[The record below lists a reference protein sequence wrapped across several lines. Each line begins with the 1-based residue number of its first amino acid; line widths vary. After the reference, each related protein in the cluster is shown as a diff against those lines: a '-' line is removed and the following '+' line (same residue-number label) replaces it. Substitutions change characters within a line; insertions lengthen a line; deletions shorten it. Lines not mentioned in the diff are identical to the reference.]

1 MKKSFMYLLWIGI
14 LLSPLV
20 LLAQTPPPVINS
32 TLSGKIVDEKTKEPL
47 IGATVQ
53 IKGTTNGAATDVD
66 GKFVL
71 KTGQK
76 LPYTLVVNYVGY
88 STQEVLATTNTI
100 AVELKENASQL
111 NEVVVVGYGTQKRSD
126 ITGSIASVPVAIR
139 QQPVASVERLLQ
151 GSIAGAIV
159 TQTSGQP
166 GGGVSVQIRG
176 NNSITAGSDPLYVI
190 DGFPINNDY
199 SLTDAGVTNGSK
211 INPLSSIN
219 TSDIETI
226 DVLKDASATAIYG
239 SRGANGVVI
248 ITTKN
253 GSKNKSSVNYDAF
266 YGVQSVIRT
275 IPLLNAREW
284 WQLRKDAAANS
295 GKTTSLPAS
304 AALGYSLDTSGVGTD
319 WQAAAFRQAA
329 IQNHNISILSGS
341 ERTQLAISGN
351 YFKQD
356 GILQNTDFRR
366 FSGRINLAHE
376 YNSRFRVSANL
387 TASNVKANVAPAA
400 IVGNLLLTPPS
411 LPIYKNDGTFVVNSP
426 FESSL
431 QNPINSLYNQLN
443 ETITNR
449 ILGNVTAEYTILP
462 GLKAKGLLGTDIV
475 DNKQNRYLPSSTA
488 EGQSLGGDAI
498 VGSVFTTNWLNE
510 NTLSYDKEINERHK
524 ISAIAGFTAQQ
535 STSKGAVAEA
545 AGFATDAFS
554 YNNLGTGI
562 TNRTPSSFTNSWS
575 LASYL
580 GRINYGYNDTYLV
593 TFTLRADG
601 SSRFGEGNKWGY
613 FPSAAVGW
621 NVSNERFF
629 SQVRHV
635 STLKLRLSAGLTGNQ
650 NIPPYQSLSQL
661 GYFRYNFSN
670 TTVSGFAPNTVPN
683 PNLGWEKTF
692 QVDGGIDLGLLNNRI
707 QLTADY
713 YYKKTTD
720 LLLSRTVPGT
730 SGLSNFYGGQ
740 ASTIYQNIGA
750 VSNQGFELSINSRN
764 LTGALTWNTIL
775 IYSNN
780 KNKILSLG
788 EGVNQIIPDISSPSI
803 AKVGYPLGSFIVY
816 QTDGIIQSSD
826 QALTPQAN
834 NKPGGQKY
842 KDINGDGVITQ
853 AGDRIVIANQPGFTF
868 GVTNT
873 FNYKGFD
880 LSIFVQGSVGGKLY
894 NANRANLELGTG
906 YTNASSDLLNRW
918 TPANTNTDVKAAYQ
932 DPAITISDRFIEDA
946 TYYRLKNVSLGYTLP
961 KSLLSRAKLST
972 LRVYV
977 SAQNAAT
984 WTNYTGYDPEVSLNG
999 QSLINK
1005 GVDSGVYPNNK
1016 SYQVGLSL
1024 SL

>member
-1 MKKSFMYLLWIGI
+1 MKKSFIYLLRLWILI
-14 LLSPLV
+14 LPWSLF
-20 LLAQTPPPVINS
+20 AQSTAPVINS
-32 TLSGKIVDEKTKEPL
+32 TLSGRIVDEKTKEPL

-66 GKFVL
+66 GKFSL
-71 KTGQK
+71 KTGQI
-76 LPYTLVVNYVGY
+76 LPYTLLVNYVGY
-88 STQEVLATTNTI
+88 SPQEVLATNNTI
-100 AVELKENASQL
+100 HIELKENASQL
-111 NEVVVVGYGTQKRSD
+111 SEVVVVGYGTQKRSD
-126 ITGSIASVPVAIR
+126 ITGSIASVPLEIR
-139 QQPVASVERLLQ
+139 NQPVASVERLLQ
-151 GSIAGAIV
+151 GSVAGAIV

-253 GSKNKSSVNYDAF
+253 GSKNKSSVNYDAY

-275 IPLLNAREW
+275 LPLLNAGEW

-295 GKTTSLPAS
+295 GKTTTLPTS
-304 AALGYSLDTSGVGTD
+304 LGYSLDTSGVGTD
-319 WQAAAFRQAA
+319 WQAAAYRVAP
-329 IQNHNISILSGS
+329 IQNHNLSILSGS

-366 FSGRINLAHE
+366 FSTRINVAHE
-376 YNSRFRVSANL
+376 YNSRFRITANL
-387 TASNVKANVAPAA
+387 TASNTKANVAPAS
-400 IVGNLLLTPPS
+400 IVGNLLLTPPA
-411 LPIYKNDGTFVVNSP
+411 LPIYKDDGTYVVFSP

-449 ILGNVTAEYTILP
+449 ILGNVAAEYTITD
-462 GLKAKGLLGTDIV
+462 GLKAKVLIGTDIV

-488 EGQSLGGDAI
+488 EGQNLGGNAL
-498 VGSVFTTNWLNE
+498 VGSAFTTNWLNE
-510 NTLSYDKEINERHK
+510 NTLSYDREINGKHK
-524 ISAIAGFTAQQ
+524 INAIVGFTAQQ
-535 STSKGAVAEA
+535 SDSKGAVAEA
-545 AGFATDAFS
+545 AGFATDAFD

-562 TNRTPSSFTNSWS
+562 TNRTPSSFASKWS

-580 GRINYGYNDTYLV
+580 GRLNYGFDDRYLV

-613 FPSAAVGW
+613 FPSAAFGW
-621 NVSNERFF
+621 NISNESFF
-629 SQVRHV
+629 AQVRNV
-635 STLKLRLSAGLTGNQ
+635 SVLKLRLSAGLTGNQ

-670 TTVSGFAPNTVPN
+670 ATVSGFAPITVPN

-692 QVDGGIDLGLLNNRI
+692 QVDAGIDLGLLNNRI
-707 QLTADY
+707 QVTADY

-764 LTGALTWNTIL
+764 VTGALKWNTIL
-775 IYSNN
+775 VYSANR
-780 KNKILSLG
+780 NKILSLG
-788 EGVNQIIPDISSPSI
+788 DGVSQIIPDISSPSI

-816 QTDGIIQSSD
+816 QTDGIIQSGD
-826 QALTPQAN
+826 AALTPQAN
-834 NKPGGQKY
+834 KNPGGQKY

-853 AGDRIVIANQPGFTF
+853 AGDRVVIANQPGFNI
-868 GVTNT
+868 GLTNT
-873 FNYKGFD
+873 F
-880 LSIFVQGSVGGKLY
+880 
-894 NANRANLELGTG
+894 
-906 YTNASSDLLNRW
+906 
-918 TPANTNTDVKAAYQ
+918 
-932 DPAITISDRFIEDA
+932 
-946 TYYRLKNVSLGYTLP
+946 
-961 KSLLSRAKLST
+961 ST
-972 LRVYV
+972 LR
-977 SAQNAAT
+977 
-984 WTNYTGYDPEVSLNG
+984 
-999 QSLINK
+999 
-1005 GVDSGVYPNNK
+1005 
-1016 SYQVGLSL
+1016 
-1024 SL
+1024 

>member
-1 MKKSFMYLLWIGI
+1 MKKSFIFLLWVWSLTQPGI
-14 LLSPLV
+14 LF
-20 LLAQTPPPVINS
+20 AQGSAPVINANL
-32 TLSGKIVDEKTKEPL
+32 TGKIIDEKTKEPL

-53 IKGTTNGAATDVD
+53 IKGTTNGAATDAN
-66 GKFVL
+66 GTFAL
-71 KTGQK
+71 KTGQT
-76 LPYTLVVNYVGY
+76 LPFTLIVTYVGFK
-88 STQEVLATTNTI
+88 TREVTAISNTI
-100 AVELKENASQL
+100 NIELEENMGQL
-111 NEVVVVGYGTQKRSD
+111 GEVVVVGYGTQKRSD
-126 ITGSIASVPVAIR
+126 ITGSIASVPLEIKS
-139 QQPVASVERLLQ
+139 QPVASVERLLQ
-151 GSIAGAIV
+151 GSVAGAIV

-199 SLTDAGVTNGSK
+199 SLTDAGVTNGAK

-219 TSDIETI
+219 TSDIESI

-253 GSKNKSSVNYDAF
+253 GTKGKSSVNYDGY

-275 IPLLNAREW
+275 LPLLNAGEW
-284 WQLRKDAAANS
+284 WQLRKDAAQNS
-295 GKTTSLPAS
+295 GKTTTLPS
-304 AALGYSLDTSGVGTD
+304 VNGYSLDTSGTGTD

-329 IQNHNISILSGS
+329 IQNHNISVLSGS
-341 ERTQLAISGN
+341 ERTRLAISGN

-366 FSGRINLAHE
+366 FSGRINLDHE
-376 YNSRFRVSANL
+376 YSKKLRLSTNL
-387 TASNVKANVAPAA
+387 TASNTKSNVAPAA
-400 IVGNLLLTPPS
+400 IVGNLLLTPPT
-411 LPIYKNDGTFVVNSP
+411 LPIYRNDGSFVVNSP

-449 ILGNVTAEYTILP
+449 ILGNVAAEYSLTDA
-462 GLKAKGLLGTDIV
+462 LKAKVLFGIDIV

-488 EGQSLGGDAI
+488 EGLALQGDAI
-498 VGSVFTTNWLNE
+498 IGSVFTTNWLNE
-510 NTLSYDKEINERHK
+510 NTLSYDKQISPKSKIN
-524 ISAIAGFTAQQ
+524 AVVGFTAQQ
-535 STSKGAVAEA
+535 SEAKGAVAEA
-545 AGFATDAFS
+545 AGFSTDALS

-562 TNRTPSSFTNSWS
+562 TNRTPSSFASKWA

-580 GRINYGYNDTYLV
+580 GRVNYGFDDRYLL
-593 TFTLRADG
+593 TLTVRADG

-613 FPSAAVGW
+613 FPSAAFGW

-629 SQVRHV
+629 ANVPNV
-635 STLKLRLSAGLTGNQ
+635 SSLKVRLSAGLTGNQ
-650 NIPPYQSLSQL
+650 SIPPYQSLSQL
-661 GYFRYNFSN
+661 AYFRYNFSN
-670 TTVSGFAPNTVPN
+670 TTVSGYAPNTVPN

-692 QVDGGIDLGLLNNRI
+692 QIDGGIDLGLLNNRI
-707 QLTADY
+707 EIVADY

-750 VSNQGFELSINSRN
+750 VSNKGLELYVKSHN
-764 LTGALTWNTIL
+764 LTGNLKWNTIL
-775 IYSNN
+775 IYS
-780 KNKILSLG
+780 KNSNTILSLG
-788 EGVNQIIPDISSPSI
+788 DGVSQIIPDISAPSI

-816 QTDGIIQSSD
+816 QTDGIIQNGD
-826 QALTPQAN
+826 AALTPQAN
-834 NKPGGQKY
+834 KSPGGQKY

-853 AGDRIVIANQPGFTF
+853 AGDRVVIANQPGFTA
-868 GVTNT
+868 GLTNT
-873 FNYKGFD
+873 FSYKGFE
-880 LSIFVQGSVGGKLY
+880 LSVFVQGSIGGKLY

-906 YTNASSDLLNRW
+906 YTNASRDLLNRW
-918 TPANTNTDVKAAYQ
+918 TPTHTNTDVKAAYQ

-946 TYYRLKNVSLGYTLP
+946 TYYRLKNISLGYNIP
-961 KSLLSRAKLST
+961 KAVLSKANIKN

-984 WTNYTGYDPEVSLNG
+984 WTNYTGFDPEVSLNG

-1005 GVDSGVYPNNK
+1005 GIDSGVYPNNK